1 MSGFAHLLL
10 AHGSR
15 DPRWLIPFENLAQ
28 CLRHSAPERSVYLC
42 YLELAQ
48 PRLLDCIR
56 QAVARHE
63 RHLRIS
69 PLFMAGGIHLE
80 RDLPKLLAEAENTHP
95 GIRIQV
101 DPPLGDVPDIRNA
114 LLDFL
119 RTDPNVSKT

>member
-1 MSGFAHLLL
+1 MTGLAHLLL

-15 DPRWLIPFENLAQ
+15 DPRWLTPFENLAQ
-28 CLRHSAPERSVYLC
+28 ALRRSAPERSVYLC

-48 PRLLDCIR
+48 PRLLDCIH
-56 QAVARHE
+56 QAVARNE

-80 RDLPKLLAEAENTHP
+80 RDLPDLLAAAESAHP

-101 DPPLGDVPDIRNA
+101 DPPLGDVPDIHSA
-114 LLDFL
+114 LLRFL
-119 RTDPNVSKT
+119 QRN